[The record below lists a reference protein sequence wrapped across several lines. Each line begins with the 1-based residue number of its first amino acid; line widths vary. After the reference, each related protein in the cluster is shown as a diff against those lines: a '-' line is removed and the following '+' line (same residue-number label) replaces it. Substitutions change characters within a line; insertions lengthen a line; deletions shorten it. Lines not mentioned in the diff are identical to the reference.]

1 MIEGP
6 RIVTSGSEE
15 VREAQAK
22 VVEKLVDILDFYAD
36 TDWRS
41 KDKLITLLD
50 IYWDHYRAGRIECH
64 THLTPK

>member
-22 VVEKLVDILDFYAD
+22 VVEKLVDMLDAYKNAPS
-36 TDWRS
+36 REQ
-41 KDKLITLLD
+41 DKVINLVD
-50 IYWDHYRAGRIECH
+50 IYWDHYRAGRIE
-64 THLTPK
+64 